1 MSESDKNRITVEI
14 NNRKFTVVGE
24 ESAEH
29 IKMVASLVDQKMDE
43 IRYAKPSLD
52 TSQTAVLT
60 ALNTMSDYLKLKE
73 EHNALLQKEQKERKK
88 NRR

>member
-1 MSESDKNRITVEI
+1 MSESGKNRITVEI
-14 NNRKFTVVGE
+14 SNRKFTVVGE

-52 TSQTAVLT
+52 TSQLAVLT

-73 EHNALLQKEQKERKK
+73 EYNAMVQKERKN

>member
-1 MSESDKNRITVEI
+1 MTESEKTRITVEI
-14 NNRKFTVVGE
+14 HNRRYTVVGQ

-52 TSQTAVLT
+52 TTQLAVLT
-60 ALNTMSDYLKLKE
+60 ALNTMSDYLKLKDE
-73 EHNALLQKEQKERKK
+73 LNALLQKERKEDRKK
-88 NRR
+88 KW

>member
-1 MSESDKNRITVEI
+1 MSESEKTKVTVDI
-14 NNRKFTVVGE
+14 HNRKYTVVGK

-52 TSQTAVLT
+52 TTQLAVLT
-60 ALNTMSDYLKLKE
+60 ALNTMSDYLKLKDE
-73 EHNALLQKEQKERKK
+73 LNVLLQKDRKEAKRKK
-88 NRR
+88 W

>member
-1 MSESDKNRITVEI
+1 MPESDKNRITVEI
-14 NNRKFTVVGE
+14 SNRKFTVVGE

-43 IRYAKPSLD
+43 LRYAKPTLD
-52 TSQTAVLT
+52 TSQLAVLT

-73 EHNALLQKEQKERKK
+73 EHNALVQKERKEDRK
-88 NRR
+88 